1 MMNKYNSRG
10 ILKGQ
15 GEQVYL
21 YREACLYQA
30 SYSLVYCDGEKGNGF
45 I

>member
-1 MMNKYNSRG
+1 MMNKYNSQG

-21 YREACLYQA
+21 YRKH
-30 SYSLVYCDGEKGNGF
+30 VF
-45 I
+45 IKLHIA